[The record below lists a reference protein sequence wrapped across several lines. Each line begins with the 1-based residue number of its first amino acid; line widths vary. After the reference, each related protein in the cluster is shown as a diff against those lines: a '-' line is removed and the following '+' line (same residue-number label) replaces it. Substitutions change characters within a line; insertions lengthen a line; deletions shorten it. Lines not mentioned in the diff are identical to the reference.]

1 MAALDYLHQAGLT
14 VELTG
19 EKLRLSPAE
28 RITDVVRLYV
38 REHREELIVE
48 LNASNDPSYVWLHL
62 LVLANGDVLQMGS
75 GRKSAEVAQHAH
87 EQYQEH
93 LLTVLAVPSFDR
105 VLREDEI
112 VKALAGTLTSPAP
125 ATALPITYLARVARK
140 LGVAPGLLLE
150 QGFIDQQDML
160 EMAFNDPGSLV
171 KLIRSNPAWDQ
182 PAKQA
187 ECITKGTT
195 EYIEE
200 QPQHFILTAATATTE
215 WRAARDQYIQHRMN
229 CPVCRAP
236 KSLLCSDGTALRQQ
250 YENAPM
256 ESRQ

>member
-14 VELTG
+14 VELNG
-19 EKLRLSPAE
+19 NKLRLHPAE
-28 RITDVVRLYV
+28 LITDVVRLYV
-38 REHREELIVE
+38 RDHRAALIVE

-150 QGFIDQQDML
+150 QGFIDQQDMQ
-160 EMAFNDPGSLV
+160 EMAFNEPDSLV
-171 KLIRSNPAWDQ
+171 KLIRSNPAWEQ

-187 ECITKGTT
+187 ECITKGTI

-200 QPQHFILTAATATTE
+200 QPQSFILTAATATTE

-229 CPVCRAP
+229 CPGCRAP
-236 KSLLCSDGTALRQQ
+236 KSLFCSDGTALRQQ

>member
-14 VELTG
+14 VELNG
-19 EKLRLSPAE
+19 NKLRLHPAE
-28 RITDVVRLYV
+28 LITNVVRLYV
-38 REHREELIVE
+38 RDHRAALIVE
-48 LNASNDPSYVWLHL
+48 LNASNDPSHVWLHL

-75 GRKSAEVAQHAH
+75 WRKSAEVAQRAH
-87 EQYQEH
+87 EQFQEH
-93 LLTVLAVPSFDR
+93 LLTVLAVPGFDR

-112 VKALAGTLTSPAP
+112 IKALAGTLTSAAP
-125 ATALPITYLARVARK
+125 ATTLPITYLARVARK
-140 LGVAPGLLLE
+140 LGIGPGLLLE

-160 EMAFNDPGSLV
+160 EMAFNEPDSLV
-171 KLIRSNPAWDQ
+171 RLIRSNPAWDQ
-182 PAKQA
+182 PAKQV
-187 ECITKGTT
+187 ECTTKGAI

-200 QPQHFILTAATATTE
+200 QPQHFILTAATATTD

-236 KSLLCSDGTALRQQ
+236 KSLLCSDGTVLRQQ